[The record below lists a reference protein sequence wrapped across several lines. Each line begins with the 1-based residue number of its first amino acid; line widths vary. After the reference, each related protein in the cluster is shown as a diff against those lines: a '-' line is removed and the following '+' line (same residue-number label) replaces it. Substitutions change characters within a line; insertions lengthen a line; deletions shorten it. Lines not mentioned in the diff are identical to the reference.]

1 MYTSH
6 KYLYAGAAL
15 TFLIWP
21 AGSTA
26 QTLLSAAAASQV
38 IESCAVQAK
47 AKGQSHAIAVY
58 DAGGHPVAILRMD
71 GNAPGIT
78 EFAMEK
84 ATAVALWH
92 FSTANMA
99 AAAKETP
106 GFGNAPHVVAVPGG
120 IPVFSADGKQFVGA
134 VGVSGEAPVDDAAC
148 AEAGVKAAGLSSSL
162 RKAEPARSGLIR
174 VAAAASPSTKRGVR
188 RT

>member
-1 MYTSH
+1 MHTCPKH
-6 KYLYAGAAL
+6 LFAGAAL
-15 TFLIWP
+15 AYLVWP
-21 AGSTA
+21 AGCAA
-26 QTLLSAAAASQV
+26 QMMLSAAAASQI
-38 IESCAVQAK
+38 IEGCAVHAK

-58 DAGGHPVAILRMD
+58 DAGGHPVALLRMD

-78 EFAMEK
+78 AFAMEK

-106 GFGNAPHVVAVPGG
+106 GFGHAPHVVAVPGG
-120 IPVFSADGKQFVGA
+120 IPVFSAEGKQFVGA

-162 RKAEPARSGLIR
+162 RKTDPAR
-174 VAAAASPSTKRGVR
+174 
-188 RT
+188 

>member
-1 MYTSH
+1 
-6 KYLYAGAAL
+6 
-15 TFLIWP
+15 
-21 AGSTA
+21 
-26 QTLLSAAAASQV
+26 
-38 IESCAVQAK
+38 
-47 AKGQSHAIAVY
+47 
-58 DAGGHPVAILRMD
+58 MD

-99 AAAKETP
+99 AAVKETP

-120 IPVFSADGKQFVGA
+120 IPVFSADRKQFVGA

-148 AEAGVKAAGLSSSL
+148 AEAGVKAAGLSSLSA
-162 RKAEPARSGLIR
+162 RPSPRAEA
-174 VAAAASPSTKRGVR
+174 
-188 RT
+188 

>member
-1 MYTSH
+1 MSTTH
-6 KYLYAGAAL
+6 KYLFAGAAL
-15 TFLIWP
+15 ASLIWS
-21 AGSTA
+21 ASCAA
-26 QTLLSAAAASQV
+26 QTLLSAAAASQIV
-38 IESCAVQAK
+38 EGCALHAK

-58 DAGGHPVAILRMD
+58 DAGGHPVAVLRMD

-84 ATAVALWH
+84 ATAAALWH

-99 AAAKETP
+99 AAVKETP
-106 GFGNAPHVVAVPGG
+106 GFSNAPHVVAVAGG

-134 VGVSGEAPVDDAAC
+134 VGVSGEAPIDDAAC

-162 RKAEPARSGLIR
+162 RKSEPAR
-174 VAAAASPSTKRGVR
+174 
-188 RT
+188 

>member
-1 MYTSH
+1 
-6 KYLYAGAAL
+6 
-15 TFLIWP
+15 
-21 AGSTA
+21 
-26 QTLLSAAAASQV
+26 
-38 IESCAVQAK
+38 
-47 AKGQSHAIAVY
+47 
-58 DAGGHPVAILRMD
+58 MD

-78 EFAMEK
+78 AFAMEK

-120 IPVFSADGKQFVGA
+120 IPVFSAEGKQFVGA

-162 RKAEPARSGLIR
+162 RKTDPAR
-174 VAAAASPSTKRGVR
+174 
-188 RT
+188 